1 MAHLQDRV
9 SEGHA
14 DRARVEE
21 KWHRSQEQASAWEE
35 EVTQCRAHVDL
46 FKIRLEEEHEEKERL
61 KVRPSVRLSPPAPP
75 AAANA
80 AADAAPRRA
89 V

>member
-1 MAHLQDRV
+1 VTVAHLQDRV

-61 KVRPSVRLSPPAPP
+61 KVRRVCAPP
-75 AAANA
+75 LPLPAA
-80 AADAAPRRA
+80 R
-89 V
+89 